1 MFLLAPIV
9 TVVPMTIGKPSVSLP
24 IFKTTLMPTKISGK
38 NRKAVRPEE
47 MATMGG
53 GNSAEVMDR
62 IVASRM
68 VGLMKLHLVQFRQG
82 LHERMGNGSYI
93 PKKKNENG

>member
-1 MFLLAPIV
+1 
-9 TVVPMTIGKPSVSLP
+9 
-24 IFKTTLMPTKISGK
+24 
-38 NRKAVRPEE
+38 
-47 MATMGG
+47 MGG

-93 PKKKNENG
+93 PKKKE